1 MIRLDAQWGALMWP
15 GDPKVIADDVPKVH
29 LDRTGEY
36 EARPEN
42 QLSPENVNFAAVADR
57 IERHRSLLHHCI
69 MNMTEWDEE
78 GLLAPLYDCYSNSQD
93 GAYLQAS

>member
-1 MIRLDAQWGALMWP
+1 MRP
-15 GDPKVIADDVPKVH
+15 GGPKVIADDVPKTH
-29 LDRTGEY
+29 SDRAGEY
-36 EARPEN
+36 GAKPEN
-42 QLSPENVNFAAVADR
+42 QLGPENVNFAAVPDQ

-93 GAYLQAS
+93 EAYLQAS